1 MKGYETALHKK
12 EMENGAEHSGP
23 ERKINRTFRTA
34 NVSIE
39 IRYKW
44 KGVWTLPSV
53 QAEFV

>member
-1 MKGYETALHKK
+1 MKRYETALHKK
-12 EMENGAEHSGP
+12 EMEKGAEHSGP